1 MSYTINPDSL
11 SSLLYP
17 VSYRSIESSAVI
29 QQQVDVYV
37 GGSLAGSFLAAQTGT
52 SGSSAVFDTNVQ
64 SFLYS
69 DVAPL
74 TGTKTSYFG
83 ALDTYSLTN
92 NSDVIKSVFFVSN
105 NQTVSSAGFIVTSTA
120 CQFSS
125 TGFVIPSQFYGDD
138 NDFNLSDFYQPS
150 ANPFKFLTTNN
161 QDRRCNEDG
170 NIFLSFVGRG
180 VNAAQFEF
188 WTKSGTSAVTI
199 VDFVNST
206 ANNDLYT
213 ISIGVANVFGS
224 SAIFHSGNFPN
235 NSSAYSFYEVSV
247 GNYSGSY
254 LQRSEKIQVN
264 IEPNCN
270 DNIDLHW
277 FGKYGG
283 AESYQFRGLI
293 QDLQNTNADIINISQ
308 PWSVVSNPR
317 ANSYDKTIIKTNQRV
332 NKRKQVKCSIPHED
346 AVYIA
351 SMFYSPEV
359 YIIENGKYVNVTIS
373 NAETLTDN
381 NRATDIEVSFEIT
394 YPNKP
399 TAQL

>member
-1 MSYTINPDSL
+1 MSYTINPDIL

-17 VSYRSIESSAVI
+17 VSYRSIEPSAVV

-74 TGTKTSYFG
+74 TGVKTSFFG
-83 ALDTYSLTN
+83 TLDAYSLTTN
-92 NSDVIKSVFFVSN
+92 TDVIKSVFCVSK
-105 NQTVSSAGFIVTSTA
+105 NQTVSSAGFLVTSTA
-120 CQFSS
+120 TQFSS
-125 TGFVIPSQFYGDD
+125 TGFVIPSQFYENEFDL
-138 NDFNLSDFYQPS
+138 NDFYSPS

-161 QDRRCNEDG
+161 QDRRCNDDG
-170 NIFLSFVGRG
+170 NIFLSFVGKG

-188 WTKSGTSAVTI
+188 WTKSGSSAVTI
-199 VDFVNST
+199 VDLVNST
-206 ANNDLYT
+206 ANNDLYSL
-213 ISIGVANVFGS
+213 SIGVANVFGS
-224 SAIFHSGNFPN
+224 SAVFHSGNFPTH
-235 NSSAYSFYEVSV
+235 SSAYSFYEISV

-254 LQRSEKIQVN
+254 SQLSEKIQVN

-293 QDLQNTNADIINISQ
+293 VDLQNANADIINISQ
-308 PWSVVSNPR
+308 PWNVAASPR

-346 AVYIA
+346 AVYIS

-381 NRATDIEVSFEIT
+381 NRATDIEVNFEIT

>member
-1 MSYTINPDSL
+1 MSYTINPDTL

-17 VSYRSIESSAVI
+17 VSYRSIEPSAVV

-74 TGTKTSYFG
+74 TGAKTSFFG
-83 ALDTYSLTN
+83 TLDTYSLTTN
-92 NSDVIKSVFFVSN
+92 TDVIKSVFCVSK
-105 NQTVSSAGFIVTSTA
+105 NQTVSSAGFLETSTA
-120 CQFSS
+120 TQFSS
-125 TGFVIPSQFYGDD
+125 TGFVIPSQFYGDE
-138 NDFNLSDFYQPS
+138 NNFNLNDFYQPS
-150 ANPFKFLTTNN
+150 ANPFRFLTTNN
-161 QDRRCNEDG
+161 QERRCNDDG
-170 NIFLSFVGRG
+170 NIFLSFIGKG

-188 WTKSGTSAVTI
+188 WTKSGSSAVTI

-206 ANNDLYT
+206 ANNDLYSL
-213 ISIGVANVFGS
+213 SIGVANVFGS
-224 SAIFHSGNFPN
+224 SAVFHSGNFPTH
-235 NSSAYSFYEVSV
+235 SSAYSFYEVSV
-247 GNYSGSY
+247 GNYTGSY
-254 LQRSEKIQVN
+254 SQLSEKIQVN

-293 QDLQNTNADIINISQ
+293 VDLQNANADIINISQ
-308 PWSVVSNPR
+308 PWNVAASPR
-317 ANSYDKTIIKTNQRV
+317 ANSFDKTIIKTNQRV

-346 AVYIA
+346 ALYI
-351 SMFYSPEV
+351 SSLFYSPEV
-359 YIIENGKYVNVTIS
+359 YIIENGKYVNVSIS

>member
-17 VSYRSIESSAVI
+17 VSYRSIEPSAAV
-29 QQQVDVYV
+29 QQQIDVYV

-52 SGSSAVFDTNVQ
+52 SGSSAVFDTNIQ

-69 DVAPL
+69 DVAPV
-74 TGTKTSYFG
+74 TGTKTSFFG
-83 ALDTYSLTN
+83 TLDTYSLTN
-92 NSDVIKSVFFVSN
+92 NTDVIKSVYAVAK
-105 NQTVSSAGFIVTSTA
+105 NQTVSSAGFLITSTA
-120 CQFSS
+120 SQNSS
-125 TGFVIPSQFYGDD
+125 TAYVIPSQFYGDD
-138 NDFNLSDFYQPS
+138 SDFNLSDFYQPS
-150 ANPFKFLTTNN
+150 ASPFRFLTTNN
-161 QDRRCNEDG
+161 QDRRCNDDG
-170 NIFLSFVGRG
+170 NIFLSFVGKG
-180 VNAAQFEF
+180 VNSAQFEF

-206 ANNDLYT
+206 ANNDLYSL
-213 ISIGVANVFGS
+213 SIGAANIFGS
-224 SAIFHSGNFPN
+224 SAVFHSGNFPLS
-235 NSSAYSFYEVSV
+235 SSAYSFYEVSV
-247 GNYSGSY
+247 GNYTGSY
-254 LQRSEKIQVN
+254 ERRSEKIQVN

-293 QDLQNTNADIINISQ
+293 QDLQTANADIINISQ
-308 PWSVVSNPR
+308 PWNVAASPR
-317 ANSYDKTIIKTNQRV
+317 ANSFDKTIIKTNQRV
-332 NKRKQVKCSIPHED
+332 NKKKQVKCNIPHED
-346 AVYIA
+346 AVYVA

-381 NRATDIEVSFEIT
+381 NRATDIEVNFEIT

>member
-1 MSYTINPDSL
+1 MSYTINPDTL

-17 VSYRSIESSAVI
+17 VSYRSIEPSAVV
-29 QQQVDVYV
+29 QQQIDVYV

-69 DVAPL
+69 DVAPV
-74 TGTKTSYFG
+74 TGSKTSFFG
-83 ALDTYSLTN
+83 TLDTYSLTN
-92 NSDVIKSVFFVSN
+92 NTDVIKSVYTVAK
-105 NQTVSSAGFIVTSTA
+105 NQTVSSAGFLITSTA
-120 CQFSS
+120 SQTSS
-125 TGFVIPSQFYGDD
+125 TAFVIPSQFYENEFDL
-138 NDFNLSDFYQPS
+138 NDFYSPS

-161 QDRRCNEDG
+161 QDRRCNDDG
-170 NIFLSFVGRG
+170 NIFLSFVGKG

-188 WTKSGTSAVTI
+188 WTKSGSSAVTI

-206 ANNDLYT
+206 ANNDLY
-213 ISIGVANVFGS
+213 SLSVGVANIFGS
-224 SAIFHSGNFPN
+224 SAIFHSGNFPD

-247 GNYSGSY
+247 GNYSGSFTR
-254 LQRSEKIQVN
+254 LSEKIQVN

-293 QDLQNTNADIINISQ
+293 QDLQNANADIINISQ
-308 PWSVVSNPR
+308 PWNVAASPR
-317 ANSYDKTIIKTNQRV
+317 ANSFDKTIIKTNQRV
-332 NKRKQVKCSIPHED
+332 NKRKQVKCNIPHED

-359 YIIENGKYVNVTIS
+359 YIIENGKYVNVSIS
-373 NAETLTDN
+373 NGETLTDN

>member
-1 MSYTINPDSL
+1 MSYTINPDTL

-17 VSYRSIESSAVI
+17 VSYRSIEPSAVV

-74 TGTKTSYFG
+74 TGAKTSLFG
-83 ALDTYSLTN
+83 ALNTYSLTN
-92 NSDVIKSVFFVSN
+92 NTDVIKSVFCVSK
-105 NQTVSSAGFIVTSTA
+105 NQTVSSAGFLVTSTA
-120 CQFSS
+120 NQFSS
-125 TGFVIPSQFYGDD
+125 TGFVIPSQFYENEFDL
-138 NDFNLSDFYQPS
+138 NDFYSPS

-161 QDRRCNEDG
+161 QDRRCNENG
-170 NIFLSFVGRG
+170 NIFLSFVGKG

-188 WTKSGTSAVTI
+188 WTKSETSAVTI
-199 VDFVNST
+199 VDLVNST

-235 NSSAYSFYEVSV
+235 NSSAYSFYDVSV
-247 GNYSGSY
+247 GSYSGSY
-254 LQRSEKIQVN
+254 SRLSEKIKVN
-264 IEPNCN
+264 IIPNCN

-293 QDLQNTNADIINISQ
+293 QDLQNANADIINISQ
-308 PWSVVSNPR
+308 PWSVAASPR
-317 ANSYDKTIIKTNQRV
+317 ANSFDKTIIKTNQKV

-346 AVYIA
+346 AVYIS

-373 NAETLTDN
+373 NTETLTDN

>member
-1 MSYTINPDSL
+1 MSYTINPDIL

-17 VSYRSIESSAVI
+17 VSYRSLEPSAVV

-52 SGSSAVFDTNVQ
+52 SGSSAVFDTNIQ

-74 TGTKTSYFG
+74 TGVKTSFFG
-83 ALDTYSLTN
+83 TLDTYSRTN
-92 NSDVIKSVFFVSN
+92 NTDVIKSVFCVSK
-105 NQTVSSAGFIVTSTA
+105 NQTVSSAGFLVTSTA
-120 CQFSS
+120 TQFSS
-125 TGFVIPSQFYGDD
+125 TGFVIPSQFYENEFDL
-138 NDFNLSDFYQPS
+138 NDFYSPS
-150 ANPFKFLTTNN
+150 ANPFKFLSTNN
-161 QDRRCNEDG
+161 QDRRCNENG
-170 NIFLSFVGRG
+170 NIFLSFIGKG

-188 WTKSGTSAVTI
+188 WTKSGSSAVTI
-199 VDFVNST
+199 VDLVNST
-206 ANNDLYT
+206 ANNDLYSL
-213 ISIGVANVFGS
+213 SIGVANVYGS
-224 SAIFHSGNFPN
+224 TAIFHSGNFPLS
-235 NSSAYSFYEVSV
+235 SSAYSFYEVSV
-247 GNYSGSY
+247 GSYSGSFTR
-254 LQRSEKIQVN
+254 LSEKIQVN

-293 QDLQNTNADIINISQ
+293 VDLQNANADIINISQ
-308 PWSVVSNPR
+308 PWNVVSNPR
-317 ANSYDKTIIKTNQRV
+317 ANSFDKTIIKTNQRV

-346 AVYIA
+346 AVYIS

>member
-1 MSYTINPDSL
+1 MSYTINPDTL

-17 VSYRSIESSAVI
+17 VSYRSIEPSAVV
-29 QQQVDVYV
+29 QQQIDVYV

-69 DVAPL
+69 DVAPV
-74 TGTKTSYFG
+74 TGLKTSFFG
-83 ALDTYSLTN
+83 TLDTYSLTTN
-92 NSDVIKSVFFVSN
+92 TDVIKSVYAVAK
-105 NQTVSSAGFIVTSTA
+105 NQTVSTAGFLVTSTA
-120 CQFSS
+120 GQNSA
-125 TGFVIPSQFYGDD
+125 TAFVIPSQFYENEFDL
-138 NDFNLSDFYQPS
+138 NDFYQPS
-150 ANPFKFLTTNN
+150 ANPFRFLTTNN
-161 QDRRCNEDG
+161 QDRRCNDDG
-170 NIFLSFVGRG
+170 NIFLSFVGKG
-180 VNAAQFEF
+180 VNSAQFEF
-188 WTKSGTSAVTI
+188 WTKAGSSALTI

-224 SAIFHSGNFPN
+224 SAIFHSGNFPTH
-235 NSSAYSFYEVSV
+235 SSAYSFYEVSV
-247 GNYSGSY
+247 GNYTGSY
-254 LQRSEKIQVN
+254 SPLSEKIQVN

-293 QDLQNTNADIINISQ
+293 IDLQNANADIINISQ

-317 ANSYDKTIIKTNQRV
+317 ANSFDKTIIKTNQRV

-346 AVYIA
+346 ALYIA
-351 SMFYSPEV
+351 SMFFSPEV
-359 YIIENGKYVNVTIS
+359 YIIENGKYVNVSIS
-373 NAETLTDN
+373 NGDIVTDN
-381 NRATDIEVSFEIT
+381 NRATDIELSFEIT

-399 TAQL
+399 IAQL

>member
-1 MSYTINPDSL
+1 MSYTINPDIL

-17 VSYRSIESSAVI
+17 VSYRSVEPSAVV

-37 GGSLAGSFLAAQTGT
+37 GGSLAGSFLASQTGT

-74 TGTKTSYFG
+74 TGSKTSFFG
-83 ALDTYSLTN
+83 ALNTYSLTN
-92 NSDVIKSVFFVSN
+92 NTDVIKSVFCVSK
-105 NQTVSSAGFIVTSTA
+105 NQTVSSAGFLVTSTA
-120 CQFSS
+120 SQNSS
-125 TGFVIPSQFYGDD
+125 TAYVIPSQFYGDD

-161 QDRRCNEDG
+161 QDRQCNEDG
-170 NIFLSFVGRG
+170 NIFLSFIGKG

-206 ANNDLYT
+206 ANNDLYS
-213 ISIGVANVFGS
+213 ISIGVANVYGS
-224 SAIFHSGNFPN
+224 TAVFHSGNFPLS
-235 NSSAYSFYEVSV
+235 SSAYSFYEISV
-247 GNYSGSY
+247 GNYSGSFTR
-254 LQRSEKIQVN
+254 LSEKIQVN

-293 QDLQNTNADIINISQ
+293 QDLQNANADIINISQ
-308 PWSVVSNPR
+308 PWSVLSNPR

-332 NKRKQVKCSIPHED
+332 NKRKQVKCNIPHED
-346 AVYIA
+346 AVYIS

-373 NAETLTDN
+373 NTETLTDN

>member
-1 MSYTINPDSL
+1 MSYTINPDTL

-17 VSYRSIESSAVI
+17 VSYRSIEPSAVV
-29 QQQVDVYV
+29 QQQIDVYV

-69 DVAPL
+69 DVAPV
-74 TGTKTSYFG
+74 TGTKTSFFG
-83 ALDTYSLTN
+83 TLDTYSLTTN
-92 NSDVIKSVFFVSN
+92 TDVIKSVYTVAK
-105 NQTVSSAGFIVTSTA
+105 NQTVSSAGFLITSTA
-120 CQFSS
+120 SQTSS
-125 TGFVIPSQFYGDD
+125 TAFVIPSQFYENEFDL
-138 NDFNLSDFYQPS
+138 NDFYSPS

-170 NIFLSFVGRG
+170 NIFLSFVGKG

-188 WTKSGTSAVTI
+188 WTKSGSSAVTI

-206 ANNDLYT
+206 ANNDLY
-213 ISIGVANVFGS
+213 SLSVGVANIFGS
-224 SAIFHSGNFPN
+224 SAIFHSGNFPD

-247 GNYSGSY
+247 GNYTGSY
-254 LQRSEKIQVN
+254 SQLSEKIQVN
-264 IEPNCN
+264 IEPNCS

-293 QDLQNTNADIINISQ
+293 VDLQNANADIINISQ
-308 PWSVVSNPR
+308 PWNVAASPR

-332 NKRKQVKCSIPHED
+332 NKRKQVKCNIPHED

-359 YIIENGKYVNVTIS
+359 YIIENGKYVNITIS
-373 NAETLTDN
+373 NAETFTDN
-381 NRATDIEVSFEIT
+381 NRTTDIELSFEIT

>member
-1 MSYTINPDSL
+1 MSYTINPDTL

-17 VSYRSIESSAVI
+17 VSYRSIEPSAVV
-29 QQQVDVYV
+29 QQQIDVYV
-37 GGSLAGSFLAAQTGT
+37 GGSLAGSFLAAQTGA

-69 DVAPL
+69 DVAPV
-74 TGTKTSYFG
+74 TGTKTSFFG
-83 ALDTYSLTN
+83 TLDAYSLTTN
-92 NSDVIKSVFFVSN
+92 TDVIKSVYTVAK
-105 NQTVSSAGFIVTSTA
+105 NQTVSSAGFLITSTA
-120 CQFSS
+120 SQTSS
-125 TGFVIPSQFYGDD
+125 TAYVIPSQFYENEFDL
-138 NDFNLSDFYQPS
+138 NDFYSPS

-161 QDRRCNEDG
+161 QDRRCNDDG
-170 NIFLSFVGRG
+170 NIFLSFVGKG

-188 WTKSGTSAVTI
+188 WTKSGSSAVTI
-199 VDFVNST
+199 VDFVNSS
-206 ANNDLYT
+206 ANNDLYSL
-213 ISIGVANVFGS
+213 SIGVANIFGS
-224 SAIFHSGNFPN
+224 SAIFHSGNFPD

-247 GNYSGSY
+247 GSYSGSFTR
-254 LQRSEKIQVN
+254 LSEKIQVN

-293 QDLQNTNADIINISQ
+293 VDLQNANADIINISQ
-308 PWSVVSNPR
+308 PWNVVASPR
-317 ANSYDKTIIKTNQRV
+317 ANSFDKTIIKTNQRV
-332 NKRKQVKCSIPHED
+332 NKRKQVKCNVPHED
-346 AVYIA
+346 ALYIA

-359 YIIENGKYVNVTIS
+359 YIIENGKYVNVSIS
-373 NAETLTDN
+373 NAETFTDN
-381 NRATDIEVSFEIT
+381 NRTTDIELSFEIT

>member
-1 MSYTINPDSL
+1 MSYTINPDTL

-17 VSYRSIESSAVI
+17 VSYRSIEPSAVV
-29 QQQVDVYV
+29 QQQIDVYV

-74 TGTKTSYFG
+74 TGAKTSFFG
-83 ALDTYSLTN
+83 TLDTYSLTTN
-92 NSDVIKSVFFVSN
+92 TDVIKSVFCVSK
-105 NQTVSSAGFIVTSTA
+105 NQTVSSAGFLVTSTA
-120 CQFSS
+120 SQNSS
-125 TGFVIPSQFYGDD
+125 TGFVIPSQFYGDENNFNL
-138 NDFNLSDFYQPS
+138 NDFYSPS
-150 ANPFKFLTTNN
+150 ANPFRFLTTNN
-161 QDRRCNEDG
+161 QDRRCNDDG
-170 NIFLSFVGRG
+170 NIFLSFIGKG

-188 WTKSGTSAVTI
+188 WTKSGSSAVTI

-206 ANNDLYT
+206 ANNDLYSL
-213 ISIGVANVFGS
+213 SIGVANVFGS
-224 SAIFHSGNFPN
+224 SAVFHSGNFPTH
-235 NSSAYSFYEVSV
+235 SSAYSFYEVSV
-247 GNYSGSY
+247 GNYTGSY
-254 LQRSEKIQVN
+254 SRLSEKIQVN

-293 QDLQNTNADIINISQ
+293 QDLQNANADIINISQ
-308 PWSVVSNPR
+308 PWNVAANPR
-317 ANSYDKTIIKTNQRV
+317 SNSYDKTIIKTNQRV

-346 AVYIA
+346 AVYIS

-381 NRATDIEVSFEIT
+381 NRATDIEVNFEIT

>member
-1 MSYTINPDSL
+1 MSYTINPDIL

-17 VSYRSIESSAVI
+17 VSYRSLEPSAVI

-74 TGTKTSYFG
+74 TGTKTSFFG
-83 ALDTYSLTN
+83 ALNTYSLTN
-92 NSDVIKSVFFVSN
+92 NTDVIKSVFCVSK
-105 NQTVSSAGFIVTSTA
+105 NQTVSSAGFLVTSTA
-120 CQFSS
+120 SQFSS

-161 QDRRCNEDG
+161 QDRRCNENG
-170 NIFLSFVGRG
+170 NIFLSFIGKG

-199 VDFVNST
+199 VDLVNST
-206 ANNDLYT
+206 ANNDLYSL
-213 ISIGVANVFGS
+213 SIGVANVYGS
-224 SAIFHSGNFPN
+224 TAVFHSGNFPLS
-235 NSSAYSFYEVSV
+235 SSAYSFYEVSV

-254 LQRSEKIQVN
+254 IQRSEKIQVN

-293 QDLQNTNADIINISQ
+293 VDLQNANADIINVSQ
-308 PWSVVSNPR
+308 PWSVVTSPR
-317 ANSYDKTIIKTNQRV
+317 ANSFDKTIIKTNQRV

-346 AVYIA
+346 AVYIS

>member
-1 MSYTINPDSL
+1 MSYTINPDTL

-17 VSYRSIESSAVI
+17 VSYRSIEPSAVV

-37 GGSLAGSFLAAQTGT
+37 GGSLAGSFLAVQTGT

-69 DVAPL
+69 DVAPV
-74 TGTKTSYFG
+74 TGSKTSIFG
-83 ALDTYSLTN
+83 TLDAYSLTTN
-92 NSDVIKSVFFVSN
+92 TDVIKSIYCVSK
-105 NQTVSSAGFIVTSTA
+105 NQTVSSAGFLVTSTA
-120 CQFSS
+120 PQNSA
-125 TGFVIPSQFYGDD
+125 TAYVIPAQFYGNEFDL
-138 NDFNLSDFYQPS
+138 NDFYQPS

-161 QDRRCNEDG
+161 QDRRCNDDG
-170 NIFLSFVGRG
+170 NIFLSFIGKG

-188 WTKSGTSAVTI
+188 WTKAGSSAVTI

-213 ISIGVANVFGS
+213 ISVGVSNVFGS
-224 SAIFHSGNFPN
+224 SAVFHSGNFPTH
-235 NSSAYSFYEVSV
+235 SSAYSFYEVSV
-247 GNYSGSY
+247 GNYTGSFTR
-254 LQRSEKIQVN
+254 LSEKIQIN
-264 IEPNCN
+264 IEPNCS

-293 QDLQNTNADIINISQ
+293 QELQTANADIINVSQ
-308 PWSVVSNPR
+308 PWNVAASPR
-317 ANSYDKTIIKTNQRV
+317 ANSFDKTIIKTNQKV
-332 NKRKQVKCSIPHED
+332 NKRKQLKCNIPHED

-351 SMFYSPEV
+351 SLFYSPEV
-359 YIIENGKYVNVTIS
+359 YIIEDGKYVNVTIS
-373 NAETLTDN
+373 NNDILTDN
-381 NRATDIEVSFEIT
+381 NRTTDIELSFEIT

>member
-1 MSYTINPDSL
+1 MSYTINPDIL

-17 VSYRSIESSAVI
+17 VSYRSIEPSAVV

-52 SGSSAVFDTNVQ
+52 SGSSAVFDTNIQ

-74 TGTKTSYFG
+74 TGSKTSFFG
-83 ALDTYSLTN
+83 TLNTYSLTTN
-92 NSDVIKSVFFVSN
+92 TDVIKSVFCVSK
-105 NQTVSSAGFIVTSTA
+105 NQTVSSAGFLETSTA
-120 CQFSS
+120 TQFSS

-161 QDRRCNEDG
+161 QDRRCNDDG
-170 NIFLSFVGRG
+170 NIFLSFVGKG

-188 WTKSGTSAVTI
+188 WTKSGSSAVTI

-206 ANNDLYT
+206 ANNDLYSL
-213 ISIGVANVFGS
+213 SIGVANVYGS
-224 SAIFHSGNFPN
+224 TAVFHSGNFPLS
-235 NSSAYSFYEVSV
+235 SSAYSFYEVSV
-247 GNYSGSY
+247 GTYSGSFTR
-254 LQRSEKIQVN
+254 LSEKIQVN

-270 DNIDLHW
+270 DNIDIHW

-293 QDLQNTNADIINISQ
+293 QDLQNANADIINVSQ
-308 PWSVVSNPR
+308 PWSVATSPR

-346 AVYIA
+346 AVYIS

-381 NRATDIEVSFEIT
+381 NRVTDIEVSFEIT

>member
-1 MSYTINPDSL
+1 MSYTINPDTL

-17 VSYRSIESSAVI
+17 VSYRSIEPSAVV
-29 QQQVDVYV
+29 QQQIDVYV

-69 DVAPL
+69 DVAPV
-74 TGTKTSYFG
+74 TGSKTSFFG
-83 ALDTYSLTN
+83 TLDTYSLTTN
-92 NSDVIKSVFFVSN
+92 TDVIKSVYTVAK
-105 NQTVSSAGFIVTSTA
+105 NQTVSSAGFLITSTA
-120 CQFSS
+120 SQTSS
-125 TGFVIPSQFYGDD
+125 TAYVIPSQFYENEFDL
-138 NDFNLSDFYQPS
+138 NDFYSPS

-161 QDRRCNEDG
+161 QDRRCNDEG
-170 NIFLSFVGRG
+170 NIFLSFVGKG

-188 WTKSGTSAVTI
+188 WTKSGSSAVTI

-206 ANNDLYT
+206 ANNDLY
-213 ISIGVANVFGS
+213 SLSVGVANIFGS
-224 SAIFHSGNFPN
+224 SAIFHSGNFPD

-247 GNYSGSY
+247 GSYSGSY
-254 LQRSEKIQVN
+254 TRLSEKIQVN
-264 IEPNCN
+264 IEPNCS

-293 QDLQNTNADIINISQ
+293 QDLQNANADIINISQ
-308 PWSVVSNPR
+308 PWNVAASPR
-317 ANSYDKTIIKTNQRV
+317 ANSFDKTIIKTNQRV
-332 NKRKQVKCSIPHED
+332 NKRKQVKCNVPHED
-346 AVYIA
+346 ILYIV
-351 SMFYSPEV
+351 SLFYSPEV
-359 YIIENGKYVNVTIS
+359 YIIENGKYVNVSIS
-373 NAETLTDN
+373 NGDIVTDN
-381 NRATDIEVSFEIT
+381 NRTTDIELSFEIT

>member
-1 MSYTINPDSL
+1 MSYTINPDTL

-17 VSYRSIESSAVI
+17 VSYRSIEPSAVV
-29 QQQVDVYV
+29 QQQIDVYV

-74 TGTKTSYFG
+74 TGSKTSFFG
-83 ALDTYSLTN
+83 TLDTYSLTTN
-92 NSDVIKSVFFVSN
+92 TDVIKSVFCVSK
-105 NQTVSSAGFIVTSTA
+105 NQTVSSAGFLETSTA
-120 CQFSS
+120 SQFSS
-125 TGFVIPSQFYGDD
+125 TGFVIPSQFYGDE
-138 NDFNLSDFYQPS
+138 NNFNLNDFYQPS
-150 ANPFKFLTTNN
+150 ANPFRFLTTNN
-161 QDRRCNEDG
+161 QDRRCNDDG
-170 NIFLSFVGRG
+170 NIFLSFIGKG

-188 WTKSGTSAVTI
+188 WTKSGSSAVTI

-206 ANNDLYT
+206 ANNDLYSL
-213 ISIGVANVFGS
+213 SIGVANVFGS
-224 SAIFHSGNFPN
+224 SAIFHSGNFPTH
-235 NSSAYSFYEVSV
+235 SSAYSFYEVSV

-254 LQRSEKIQVN
+254 LQLSEKIQVN
-264 IEPNCN
+264 IEPTCN

-293 QDLQNTNADIINISQ
+293 QDLQNANADIINISQ
-308 PWSVVSNPR
+308 PWNVAASPR
-317 ANSYDKTIIKTNQRV
+317 ANSFDKTIIKTNQRV
-332 NKRKQVKCSIPHED
+332 NKRKQVKCNVPHED
-346 AVYIA
+346 AVYI
-351 SMFYSPEV
+351 SSLFYSPEV
-359 YIIENGKYVNVTIS
+359 YIIENGKYVNVSIS

>member
-1 MSYTINPDSL
+1 MSYTINPDTL

-17 VSYRSIESSAVI
+17 VSYRSIEPSAVV
-29 QQQVDVYV
+29 QQQIDVYV

-74 TGTKTSYFG
+74 TGAKTSFFG
-83 ALDTYSLTN
+83 TLDTYSLTTN
-92 NSDVIKSVFFVSN
+92 TDVIKSVFCVSK
-105 NQTVSSAGFIVTSTA
+105 NQTVSSAGFLVTSIA
-120 CQFSS
+120 SQFSS
-125 TGFVIPSQFYGDD
+125 TGFVIPSQFYENEFDL
-138 NDFNLSDFYQPS
+138 NDFYQPS
-150 ANPFKFLTTNN
+150 ANPFRFLTTNN
-161 QDRRCNEDG
+161 QDRRCNDDG
-170 NIFLSFVGRG
+170 NIFLSFIGKG

-188 WTKSGTSAVTI
+188 WTKSGSSAVTI

-206 ANNDLYT
+206 ANNDLYSL
-213 ISIGVANVFGS
+213 SIGVANVFGS
-224 SAIFHSGNFPN
+224 SAVFHSGNFPTH
-235 NSSAYSFYEVSV
+235 SSAYSFYEVSV
-247 GNYSGSY
+247 GSYTGSY
-254 LQRSEKIQVN
+254 LQLSEKIQVN

-293 QDLQNTNADIINISQ
+293 VDLQNANADIINISQ
-308 PWSVVSNPR
+308 PWNVAASPR

-346 AVYIA
+346 AVYIS

-381 NRATDIEVSFEIT
+381 NRATDIEVNFEIT

>member
-11 SSLLYP
+11 SSLFYP
-17 VSYRSIESSAVI
+17 VSYRSIEPSAVV
-29 QQQVDVYV
+29 QQQIDVYV

-69 DVAPL
+69 DVAPV
-74 TGTKTSYFG
+74 TGTKTSFFG
-83 ALDTYSLTN
+83 TLNLYSKTTN
-92 NSDVIKSVFFVSN
+92 TDVIKSVFCVAK
-105 NQTVSSAGFIVTSTA
+105 NQTVSSAGFLVTSTA
-120 CQFSS
+120 SQNSS
-125 TGFVIPSQFYGDD
+125 TAYVIPSQFYGDD

-161 QDRRCNEDG
+161 QDRRCNDNG
-170 NIFLSFVGRG
+170 NIFLSFLGLG
-180 VNAAQFEF
+180 VDAVQFEF
-188 WTKSGTSAVTI
+188 WTKSGSSAVTI
-199 VDFVNST
+199 VDTVNSN

-213 ISIGVANVFGS
+213 ISVGVANIFGS
-224 SAIFHSGNFPN
+224 SAVFHSGNFPS
-235 NSSAYSFYEVSV
+235 NSSAYAYYEVSV
-247 GNYSGSY
+247 GVYTGSY
-254 LQRSEKIQVN
+254 TRLSEKIQVN

-293 QDLQNTNADIINISQ
+293 QDLQNANADIINISQ
-308 PWSVVSNPR
+308 PWNVAASPR
-317 ANSYDKTIIKTNQRV
+317 ANSFDKTIIKTNQRV
-332 NKRKQVKCSIPHED
+332 NKRKQVKCNIPHED
-346 AVYIA
+346 AVYVA

-359 YIIENGKYVNVTIS
+359 YIIENGKYVNVIIS

-381 NRATDIEVSFEIT
+381 NRATDIEISFEIT

>member
-1 MSYTINPDSL
+1 MSYTINPDTL

-17 VSYRSIESSAVI
+17 VSYRSLEPSAVV

-52 SGSSAVFDTNVQ
+52 SGSSAVFDTNIQ

-74 TGTKTSYFG
+74 TGAKTSFFG
-83 ALDTYSLTN
+83 TLDAYSLTTN
-92 NSDVIKSVFFVSN
+92 TDVIKSVFCVSK
-105 NQTVSSAGFIVTSTA
+105 NQTVSSAGFLVTSTA
-120 CQFSS
+120 TQNSA
-125 TGFVIPSQFYGDD
+125 TAFVIPSQFYANEFDL
-138 NDFNLSDFYQPS
+138 NDFYQPS

-170 NIFLSFVGRG
+170 NIFLSFVGKG
-180 VNAAQFEF
+180 VNAGRFLF
-188 WTKSGTSAVTI
+188 YTKSGSSAETI
-199 VDFVNST
+199 VDFVVSS
-206 ANNDLYT
+206 ANNDLY
-213 ISIGVANVFGS
+213 SLSVGAANIFGS
-224 SAIFHSGNFPN
+224 SAIFHMGNFPAS
-235 NSSAYSFYEVSV
+235 SSAYNYYSVSV
-247 GNYSGSY
+247 GSYDGSY
-254 LQRSEKIQVN
+254 TQRSESIDIF

-270 DNIDLHW
+270 DNVDLHW

-293 QDLQNTNADIINISQ
+293 QDLQNANADIINISQ
-308 PWSVVSNPR
+308 PWNVAASPR

-332 NKRKQVKCSIPHED
+332 NKRKQVKCNIPHED
-346 AVYIA
+346 ILYIV
-351 SMFYSPEV
+351 SLFYSPEV
-359 YIIENGKYVNVTIS
+359 YIIENGKYVNVSIS
-373 NAETLTDN
+373 NGDIVTDN
-381 NRATDIEVSFEIT
+381 NRTTDIELSFEIT

>member
-1 MSYTINPDSL
+1 MSYTINPDTL

-17 VSYRSIESSAVI
+17 VSYRSLEPSAVV

-52 SGSSAVFDTNVQ
+52 SGSSAVFDTNIQ

-74 TGTKTSYFG
+74 TGSKTSFFG
-83 ALDTYSLTN
+83 TLNLYSRTTN
-92 NSDVIKSVFFVSN
+92 TDVIKSVFCVSK
-105 NQTVSSAGFIVTSTA
+105 NQTVSSAGFLETSTA
-120 CQFSS
+120 TQFSS

-150 ANPFKFLTTNN
+150 ANPFRFLTTNN
-161 QDRRCNEDG
+161 QGRRCNENG
-170 NIFLSFVGRG
+170 NIFLSFIGKG

-199 VDFVNST
+199 VDLVNST
-206 ANNDLYT
+206 ANNDLYSL
-213 ISIGVANVFGS
+213 SIGVANVYGS
-224 SAIFHSGNFPN
+224 TAVFHSGNFPLS
-235 NSSAYSFYEVSV
+235 SSAYSFYEVSV
-247 GNYSGSY
+247 GNYSGSFTR
-254 LQRSEKIQVN
+254 LSEKIQVN
-264 IEPNCN
+264 IEPNCS

-293 QDLQNTNADIINISQ
+293 QDLQNANADIINISQ
-308 PWSVVSNPR
+308 PWNVASNPR
-317 ANSYDKTIIKTNQRV
+317 ANSFDKTIIKTNQRV
-332 NKRKQVKCSIPHED
+332 NKRKQVKCNVPHED
-346 AVYIA
+346 ILYIV
-351 SMFYSPEV
+351 SLFYSPEV
-359 YIIENGKYVNVTIS
+359 YIIENGKYVNVSIS
-373 NAETLTDN
+373 NGDIVTDN
-381 NRATDIEVSFEIT
+381 NRTTDIELSFEIT

>member
-1 MSYTINPDSL
+1 MSYTINPDTL

-17 VSYRSIESSAVI
+17 VSYRSIEPSAVV
-29 QQQVDVYV
+29 QQQIDVYV
-37 GGSLAGSFLAAQTGT
+37 GGSLAGSFLASQTGT
-52 SGSSAVFDTNVQ
+52 SGSSAVFDTNIQ

-69 DVAPL
+69 DVAPV
-74 TGTKTSYFG
+74 TGLKTSIFG
-83 ALDTYSLTN
+83 TLDLYSRTN
-92 NSDVIKSVFFVSN
+92 NTDVIKSVNCVSK
-105 NQTVSSAGFIVTSTA
+105 NQTVSSAGFLVTSTA
-120 CQFSS
+120 SQNSS
-125 TGFVIPSQFYGDD
+125 TAYVIPSQFYGDD

-150 ANPFKFLTTNN
+150 ANPFRFLTTNN
-161 QDRRCNEDG
+161 QDRRCNDDG

-213 ISIGVANVFGS
+213 LSIGVANVFGS

-247 GNYSGSY
+247 GNYTGSY
-254 LQRSEKIQVN
+254 SRLSEKIQVN

-293 QDLQNTNADIINISQ
+293 VDLQNANADIINISQ
-308 PWSVVSNPR
+308 PWNVAASPR

-332 NKRKQVKCSIPHED
+332 NKRKQVKCNIPHED

-359 YIIENGKYVNVTIS
+359 YIIENSKYVNVTIS

>member
-1 MSYTINPDSL
+1 MSYTINPDTL

-17 VSYRSIESSAVI
+17 VSYRSIEPSAVV
-29 QQQVDVYV
+29 QQQIDVYV
-37 GGSLAGSFLAAQTGT
+37 GGIFAGSFLAAQTGT

-74 TGTKTSYFG
+74 TGSKTSFFG
-83 ALDTYSLTN
+83 TLDTYSLTN
-92 NSDVIKSVFFVSN
+92 NTDVIKSVFCVSK
-105 NQTVSSAGFIVTSTA
+105 NQTVSSAGFLVTSTA
-120 CQFSS
+120 SQFSS
-125 TGFVIPSQFYGDD
+125 TGFVIPSQFYENEFDL
-138 NDFNLSDFYQPS
+138 NDFYSPS

-161 QDRRCNEDG
+161 QDRRCNENG
-170 NIFLSFVGRG
+170 NIFLSFIGKG

-188 WTKSGTSAVTI
+188 WTKSGSSAVTI

-206 ANNDLYT
+206 ANNGLYSL
-213 ISIGVANVFGS
+213 SIGVANVFGS
-224 SAIFHSGNFPN
+224 SAIFHSGNFPTH
-235 NSSAYSFYEVSV
+235 SSAYSFYEISV
-247 GNYSGSY
+247 GNYTGSFTR
-254 LQRSEKIQVN
+254 LSEKIQVN

-293 QDLQNTNADIINISQ
+293 QDLQNANADIINISQ
-308 PWSVVSNPR
+308 PWNVAASPR

-332 NKRKQVKCSIPHED
+332 NKRKQVKCNVPHED
-346 AVYIA
+346 ILYIV
-351 SMFYSPEV
+351 SLFYSPEV
-359 YIIENGKYVNVTIS
+359 YIIENGKYVNVSIS
-373 NAETLTDN
+373 NGDIVTDN
-381 NRATDIEVSFEIT
+381 NRTTDIELSFEIT

>member
-1 MSYTINPDSL
+1 MSYTINPDTL

-17 VSYRSIESSAVI
+17 VSYRSIEPSAVV
-29 QQQVDVYV
+29 QQQIDVYV
-37 GGSLAGSFLAAQTGT
+37 GGSFAGSFLAAQTGT

-74 TGTKTSYFG
+74 TGAKTSFFG
-83 ALDTYSLTN
+83 TLDTYSLTN
-92 NSDVIKSVFFVSN
+92 NTDVIKSVFCVSK
-105 NQTVSSAGFIVTSTA
+105 NQTVSSAGFLETSTA
-120 CQFSS
+120 TQFSS
-125 TGFVIPSQFYGDD
+125 TGFVIPSQFYGDENNFNL
-138 NDFNLSDFYQPS
+138 NDFYSPS
-150 ANPFKFLTTNN
+150 ANPFRFLTTNN
-161 QDRRCNEDG
+161 QDRRCNDDG
-170 NIFLSFVGRG
+170 NIFLSFIGKG

-188 WTKSGTSAVTI
+188 WTKSGSSAVTI

-206 ANNDLYT
+206 GNNDLYSL
-213 ISIGVANVFGS
+213 SIGVANVFGS
-224 SAIFHSGNFPN
+224 SAVFHSGNFPTH
-235 NSSAYSFYEVSV
+235 SSAYSLYEVSV
-247 GNYSGSY
+247 GNYTGSY
-254 LQRSEKIQVN
+254 SQLSEKIQVN
-264 IEPNCN
+264 IEPNCS

-293 QDLQNTNADIINISQ
+293 VDLQNANADIINISQ
-308 PWSVVSNPR
+308 PWNVAASPR

-332 NKRKQVKCSIPHED
+332 NKRKQVKCNVPHED
-346 AVYIA
+346 AVYIS

-359 YIIENGKYVNVTIS
+359 YIIENGKYVNVSIS

>member
-1 MSYTINPDSL
+1 MSYTINPDTL

-17 VSYRSIESSAVI
+17 VSYRSIEPSAVV
-29 QQQVDVYV
+29 QQQIDVYV

-69 DVAPL
+69 DVAPV
-74 TGTKTSYFG
+74 TGTKTSFFG
-83 ALDTYSLTN
+83 TLDTYSLTN
-92 NSDVIKSVFFVSN
+92 NTDAIKSVYTVAK
-105 NQTVSSAGFIVTSTA
+105 NQTVSSAGFLITSTA
-120 CQFSS
+120 TQTSS
-125 TGFVIPSQFYGDD
+125 TAYVIPSQFYENEFDL
-138 NDFNLSDFYQPS
+138 NDFYSPS

-161 QDRRCNEDG
+161 QDRRCNDDG
-170 NIFLSFVGRG
+170 NIFLSFVGKG

-188 WTKSGTSAVTI
+188 WTKSGSSAVTI
-199 VDFVNST
+199 VDFVNSS
-206 ANNDLYT
+206 ANNDLY
-213 ISIGVANVFGS
+213 SLSVGVANIFGS
-224 SAIFHSGNFPN
+224 SAIFHSGNFPD

-247 GNYSGSY
+247 GSYSGSFTR
-254 LQRSEKIQVN
+254 LSEKIQVN

-293 QDLQNTNADIINISQ
+293 QDLQNANADIINISQ
-308 PWSVVSNPR
+308 PWNVAASPR
-317 ANSYDKTIIKTNQRV
+317 ANSFDKTIIKTNQRV
-332 NKRKQVKCSIPHED
+332 NKRKQVKCNVPHED
-346 AVYIA
+346 ALYIA

-359 YIIENGKYVNVTIS
+359 YIIENGKYVNVSIS
-373 NAETLTDN
+373 NGDIVTDN
-381 NRATDIEVSFEIT
+381 NRTTDIELSFEIT